1 MNSIENSQYGQIQI
15 RRCDIGRYISGD
27 INLKLWFGIQ
37 SSDAADR
44 FGVTGHQPEE
54 LYYNFDE
61 ESLPEIYQELS
72 NIKDNLGSNLIL
84 LHEFFKENDSYSD
97 EKVAEYL
104 NVEPND
110 IQNILKDYAD
120 YELGLKIADA
130 VQSTGQCEF
139 TAEL

>member
-1 MNSIENSQYGQIQI
+1 MGRWCSGSI
-15 RRCDIGRYISGD
+15 DH
-27 INLKLWFGIQ
+27 KFWVGIQ

-54 LYYNFDE
+54 LYYHFDE
-61 ESLPEIYQELS
+61 DSLPGIKQELS
-72 NIKDNLGSNLIL
+72 NIATNLGSNLIL
-84 LHEFFKENDSYSD
+84 LHKFFEENDSYSD

-104 NVEPND
+104 NVEPGA
-110 IQNILKDYAD
+110 IQKILKDYAD

-130 VQSTGQCEF
+130 VETTGQCEF

>member
-1 MNSIENSQYGQIQI
+1 MGRWCSGSI
-15 RRCDIGRYISGD
+15 DH
-27 INLKLWFGIQ
+27 KFWVGIQ

-54 LYYNFDE
+54 LYYCFGED
-61 ESLPEIYQELS
+61 SLPGIKQELS
-72 NIKDNLGSNLIL
+72 NIATNLGSNLIL
-84 LHEFFKENDSYSD
+84 LHKFFEENDSYSD

-120 YELGLKIADA
+120 YELGLKIAEA
-130 VQSTGQCEF
+130 VRTTGQCEF
-139 TAEL
+139 TTEL

>member
-1 MNSIENSQYGQIQI
+1 M
-15 RRCDIGRYISGD
+15 GRYIVGSID
-27 INLKLWFGIQ
+27 HKFWVGIQ

-54 LYYNFDE
+54 LYYCFGE
-61 ESLPEIYQELS
+61 EDLPGIYEELS

-84 LHEFFKENDSYSD
+84 LHKFFEENDSYSD

-104 NVEPND
+104 NVEQD
-110 IQNILKDYAD
+110 VVQKLVKDYAD
-120 YELGLKIADA
+120 YELGLKIAEA
-130 VQSTGQCEF
+130 VRTTGQCEF

>member
-1 MNSIENSQYGQIQI
+1 MGRWCSGSI
-15 RRCDIGRYISGD
+15 DH
-27 INLKLWFGIQ
+27 KFWVGIQ

-54 LYYNFDE
+54 LYYHFDE
-61 ESLPEIYQELS
+61 DSLPRIKQELS
-72 NIKDNLGSNLIL
+72 NIATNLGSNLIL
-84 LHEFFKENDSYSD
+84 LHKFFEENDSYAD

-104 NVEPND
+104 KVHPD
-110 IQNILKDYAD
+110 AIQKILKDYAD

-130 VQSTGQCEF
+130 VETDGMCEF